1 MHNPPLSTAAD
12 CARAVPLDL
21 CRNAAAFRAE
31 LGRRLKLRGWLI
43 KRNVRLE
50 PGSRGD
56 ETYTCGVIAIVAYPP
71 APPPGTTDEEGLEP
85 QLIEVH
91 VHSNRRAGASELRP
105 PPVLIQIERRDVS
118 YRTRAKLQSWGQR
131 PHSGKLVVQLYAR
144 TPDPI
149 PEADLVIARGATRA
163 RTPQSV
169 IHETADLRRHSHA
182 IGVNEARYQRSLAAR
197 DKVAINAKRR
207 QLRADARNRARPT
220 TESTT

>member
-1 MHNPPLSTAAD
+1 MNSPLTTAAD

-21 CRNAAAFRAE
+21 CRNAGAFRAE
-31 LGRRLKLRGWLI
+31 LVRRLKLRGWLI

-56 ETYTCGVIAIVAYPP
+56 ETYTCGAIAIVAYPP
-71 APPPGTTDEEGLEP
+71 APPLPDGDTG
-85 QLIEVH
+85 
-91 VHSNRRAGASELRP
+91 ELP
-105 PPVLIQIERRDVS
+105 PPTYPPVLIQIERKAIS
-118 YRTRAKLQSWGQR
+118 YRTRAKLQSWGAR
-131 PHSGKLVVQLYAR
+131 PHSGKLIVQLYST

-149 PEADLVIARGATRA
+149 PEADIVIARAATRA

-169 IHETADLRRHSHA
+169 IHETADLRRLSHA
-182 IGVNEARYQRSLAAR
+182 IGVNQARYERHRAR
-197 DKVAINAKRR
+197 IDREAINARRR

>member
-1 MHNPPLSTAAD
+1 MNQHLTTVAE

-31 LGRRLKLRGWLI
+31 LVRRLKLRGWLI

-56 ETYTCGVIAIVAYPP
+56 ETYTCGAIAIVAYPP
-71 APPPGTTDEEGLEP
+71 APLPSTTDEEGLEP
-85 QLIEVH
+85 QLVEVH
-91 VHSNRRAGASELRP
+91 VHSGRSTGRTEQRP
-105 PPVLIQIERRDVS
+105 PPVLIQIERRDIS

-131 PHSGKLVVQLYAR
+131 PHSGELVVQLYAR

-149 PEADLVIARGATRA
+149 PEADLVMARGATRA

-169 IHETADLRRHSHA
+169 IHETADLRRLSHA
-182 IGVNEARYQRSLAAR
+182 IGVNEARYHRRRALTDR
-197 DKVAINAKRR
+197 EAINARRR
-207 QLRADARNRARPT
+207 QLRANARNHPT
-220 TESTT
+220 STTAH

>member
-1 MHNPPLSTAAD
+1 MHNPPLATAAD

-31 LGRRLKLRGWLI
+31 LVRRLKLRGWLI

-71 APPPGTTDEEGLEP
+71 APPAGDEDDE
-85 QLIEVH
+85 QHLIEVCFPL
-91 VHSNRRAGASELRP
+91 NGRSETVTERRP
-105 PPVLIQIERRDVS
+105 PPVLIQIERREIS

-149 PEADLVIARGATRA
+149 PEADIVIARAATRA

-169 IHETADLRRHSHA
+169 IHETADLRRLSHA
-182 IGVNEARYQRSLAAR
+182 IGVNQARYERHRARIDREATNTRRRAAR
-197 DKVAINAKRR
+197 AAAKTN
-207 QLRADARNRARPT
+207 QGEQP
-220 TESTT
+220 S